1 MDALD
6 WKVIGILVTLFLAW
20 SGFLVGVIKWLVD
33 KAVNANLNRQEQ
45 LEQGLEKL
53 EGKHESLER
62 DFRNHL
68 LELPEKYVQ
77 RVDWVRLVSVIEA
90 KMDKLNDKLDK
101 LKDDLN
107 GGHRS

>member
-6 WKVIGILVTLFLAW
+6 WKVTGILVTLFLAW

-53 EGKHESLER
+53 EGKHEALER

-68 LELPEKYVQ
+68 L
-77 RVDWVRLVSVIEA
+77 
-90 KMDKLNDKLDK
+90 
-101 LKDDLN
+101 
-107 GGHRS
+107 